1 MKVRLYLINVC
12 IVEEY
17 NRRLLVF
24 CRGGGTGGARG
35 AMAPPEIRLGGPE
48 YLLAPPDFATKFSKK
63 LPKTILYC
71 QIRSEKPYFVENFLK
86 FATQS
91 TDRRSSKAQKLS
103 NSLSIARPG
112 AKRAREPR
120 ARGPGLGGQGVRGP
134 RARGKTR
141 RPRGKGQG
149 TMMGQGACWS

>member
-1 MKVRLYLINVC
+1 
-12 IVEEY
+12 
-17 NRRLLVF
+17 
-24 CRGGGTGGARG
+24 
-35 AMAPPEIRLGGPE
+35 MAPPEIRLGGPE

-71 QIRSEKPYFVENFLK
+71 QIRSEKPYFVKNFLK

-120 ARGPGLGGQGVRGP
+120 
-134 RARGKTR
+134 
-141 RPRGKGQG
+141 
-149 TMMGQGACWS
+149 GQGAKWPRGQGPGDQG